1 MIQPLMNNLH
11 REKGLTLLSLLVGI
25 TLSLFS
31 MLACISLFTQHH
43 LSSRDSKASSIY
55 NSQMIHSFLIMNK
68 ELSSAGFGLEN
79 TVTPHFLIDNDTPGQ
94 TDVFWRYQDGT
105 NIVCRGISERQSVVD
120 GDAFTTI
127 FIRDAFIGCGN
138 TPAFNTMTWVNRGI
152 LVRWENDNLISNYLA
167 GATNL
172 TGTLI
177 NFTLSPA
184 NIACTPY
191 NAVDPDNA
199 QPRPNLTISAPT
211 LAELNGNT
219 GVARSRVDVC
229 LTNIN

>member
-1 MIQPLMNNLH
+1 MNDLH
-11 REKGLTLLSLLVGI
+11 RQKGLTLLSLLVGI

-55 NSQMIHSFLIMNK
+55 NSQMIHSLTIMNK
-68 ELSSAGFGLEN
+68 EVSSAGFGLEN
-79 TVTPHFLIDNDTPGQ
+79 TTTPHFLIENDTAGE
-94 TDVFWRYQDGT
+94 TNVFWRYQDGASV
-105 NIVCRGISERQSVVD
+105 VCRGISERQSVVG
-120 GDAFTTI
+120 GDAFTTLV
-127 FIRDAFIGCGN
+127 IRDAFIGCGN
-138 TPAFNTMTWVNRGI
+138 TPAFNTMTWVDRGI
-152 LVRWENDNLISNYLA
+152 LVRWENDDLIDDFLTDASNV
-167 GATNL
+167 
-172 TGTLI
+172 TGTLV
-177 NFTLSPA
+177 NFSLSPA
-184 NIACTPY
+184 NITCTPY

-219 GVARSRVDVC
+219 DVARSRVDVC